1 MVELGIERLDPSM
14 LIGRYG
20 SFTSK
25 SVLRLCG
32 GVLIDLPHYKMN
44 HVMIR
49 LESN

>member
-25 SVLRLCG
+25 SGLRPGG
-32 GVLIDLPHYKMN
+32 GVLIGLPHDKMN